1 MSFCFEN
8 IALKSFKKLN
18 ELQHLGYTS
27 QHVAVVFGLSVSSAV
42 VGVSKDVGLCKSRAF
57 GCGTF
62 WEKCTIIF
70 RSSANVIL
78 FWLNWVFDKN
88 FNTSLP
94 NTFPTNFWV
103 NNQKNKMIQNLF
115 QISLVTSP
123 HNSFTREWPDSKFS
137 LQCNAWIQCKC
148 YENKGKDL

>member
-1 MSFCFEN
+1 MCRTFVLKKSKPLEEIKRLTDKEEQRRQSLQTKKKVSFCFEN

-62 WEKCTIIF
+62 
-70 RSSANVIL
+70 
-78 FWLNWVFDKN
+78 
-88 FNTSLP
+88 
-94 NTFPTNFWV
+94 
-103 NNQKNKMIQNLF
+103 
-115 QISLVTSP
+115 
-123 HNSFTREWPDSKFS
+123 
-137 LQCNAWIQCKC
+137 
-148 YENKGKDL
+148 